1 MSNTRIH
8 VTNANVGK
16 LQELIIVKDVEN
28 VCLKWIIIANGSI
41 IV

>member
-8 VTNANVGK
+8 VTNVNVGK
-16 LQELIIVKDVEN
+16 LQEHIIVKDAEN
-28 VCLKWIIIANGSI
+28 VYLKWIIIANGLT